1 MCTNCYSFSQRLPEN
16 DRAVLCWRM
25 NRFTCSVFLLPSL
38 HFSSRVSALQWAERM
53 ASCSSL
59 IADWWSVCVH
69 VPPAIVPC
77 SLLSLCECE
86 CLSVCVCVRSR
97 FSMDG
102 CLDFDVAW
110 IIITVQPSIL
120 LSDLYLILAHFSCST
135 VASKN
140 LSSTTVL
147 FLLITLQYERSI

>member
-77 SLLSLCECE
+77 SLLSLCEC
-86 CLSVCVCVRSR
+86 LSVCVCALTFQHGWMLGLWRR
-97 FSMDG
+97 
-102 CLDFDVAW
+102 LDYNYRPAKHLTF
-110 IIITVQPSIL
+110 
-120 LSDLYLILAHFSCST
+120 
-135 VASKN
+135 
-140 LSSTTVL
+140 
-147 FLLITLQYERSI
+147 RSIPDFGSLFMQYSSVQEFIIHNCFIFTHNPSVWEEHIK